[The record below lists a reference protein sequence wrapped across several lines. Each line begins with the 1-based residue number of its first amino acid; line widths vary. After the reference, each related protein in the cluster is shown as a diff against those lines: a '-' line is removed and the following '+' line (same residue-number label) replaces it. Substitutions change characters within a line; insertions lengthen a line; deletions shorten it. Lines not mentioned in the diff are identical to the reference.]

1 MGAGMSSA
9 WGLSFG
15 PAWGDSW
22 GVYAVDTAEAAAV
35 ESGDISR
42 AFAVDYSPL
51 HLSPFEIAARRRFL
65 QKIINDIAAAK
76 KKAREDEELA
86 LLALYAMLPK
96 AA

>member
-1 MGAGMSSA
+1 MASA
-9 WGLSFG
+9 WGSSFG
-15 PAWGDSW
+15 PAWGNSW
-22 GVYAVDTAEAAAV
+22 GVYAVDSAEAAAV
-35 ESGDISR
+35 DSGDISR

-51 HLSPFEIAARRRFL
+51 HLTPYEIAARRRFL

-86 LLALYAMLPK
+86 VLALYAMLPK

>member
-1 MGAGMSSA
+1 MNSA
-9 WGLSFG
+9 WGISFG